1 MNHEILCG
9 LLIEADGYFNGK
21 DVDAQR
27 INDEPTIKGY
37 CYNDD
42 CKTNEARI
50 NALTTY
56 ILMLFKSSIR
66 NDDYSEYDECFLM
79 WLSDK
84 LFKIHSKSKDK
95 NKKITLSQAY
105 DMYLKKHKAKLGHWF
120 LFDNIK
126 GLKNAD
132 LKYMSEFYK
141 LLNKICITITDYSE
155 NGTGSKNIIMNS
167 TECSNQYM
175 MLYNWFSECKS
186 YLHLLNKLKYI
197 YDRFRKPAM
206 KEIRRNKLSIPLQ
219 TLTTIAGVE
228 MRSSKVFKSYDFSN
242 SQCKSKK
249 KKTTIPKKEEPP
261 PPPLKQPKDSQDETS
276 PPSQSSNALPKT
288 KTGESR
294 SSDVQDA
301 SKIDLKT
308 SDNSEGKTKDASGD
322 QGSPGSGTRD
332 ASNVPGGQ
340 ISNGNQGGTNIS
352 QQGTDG
358 GSGHGTGNRGTS
370 SHQEGDPGGDKGSSS
385 SENKSPVGGLNDQ
398 VDSGV
403 EKGKKIGGAKE
414 PGDPSDGKGSQVN
427 GGDRTSIESGGADTG
442 KGGPGNSDNEKGV
455 KDSGPGSPSSGT
467 GNLGGGL
474 NGQAGS
480 GDESRNMNG
489 EVKEPGAPRG
499 GEGIQINK
507 GDGPN
512 GESDGKNAG
521 KEGSDGGSGS
531 SNNEQGGKDSQPG
544 GSSSGTENLGR
555 KSSDKDLGSNTEDK
569 KNLQI
574 DKGIT
579 QDNSMKQHEGL
590 SKSGGSVDN
599 SPKDK
604 ESTNNT
610 MEQHQQ
616 NNSLGSNPKEKPQDS
631 QKGTPPLQ
639 EPETKELEPPML
651 TIPQPEQQQP
661 QPSGQ
666 PEDNQ
671 RETSQPSAS
680 KPELKNGQRTPDIP
694 PKGPSSEQKDS
705 GGGTENSKC
714 PQSDSKDHPQ
724 TPALNKRG
732 S

>member
-1 MNHEILCG
+1 CG

-21 DVDAQR
+21 DVDAQK
-27 INDEPTIKGY
+27 INDDPTIKGY
-37 CYNDD
+37 CSNDD

-56 ILMLFKSSIR
+56 ILMLFKSSIQ

-84 LFKIHSKSKDK
+84 LFKIHSKSIDK

-105 DMYLKKHKAKLGHWF
+105 DMYLKKHKAKLDHWF

-141 LLNKICITITDYSE
+141 LLNKMCITITDYSE
-155 NGTGSKNIIMNS
+155 NGTESMNIIMNS

-206 KEIRRNKLSIPLQ
+206 KEIRRKKLSIPLQ

-358 GSGHGTGNRGTS
+358 GSGHGTGSRGTS
-370 SHQEGDPGGDKGSSS
+370 SHQEGDTGGDKGSSS
-385 SENKSPVGGLNDQ
+385 SENKSPVGGLSDQ

-403 EKGKKIGGAKE
+403 EKGKKIVGAKE
-414 PGDPSDGKGSQVN
+414 PGDSRDGKGSQVN
-427 GGDRTSIESGGADTG
+427 E
-442 KGGPGNSDNEKGV
+442 
-455 KDSGPGSPSSGT
+455 
-467 GNLGGGL
+467 
-474 NGQAGS
+474 
-480 GDESRNMNG
+480 
-489 EVKEPGAPRG
+489 
-499 GEGIQINK
+499 

-531 SNNEQGGKDSQPG
+531 SNNERSGKDSQPG

-555 KSSDKDLGSNTEDK
+555 KSSDKDSGSNTEDK

-579 QDNSMKQHEGL
+579 KDNSMKQREDL
-590 SKSGGSVDN
+590 NTPGGPVDD

-604 ESTNNT
+604 GSTDNT

-616 NNSLGSNPKEKPQDS
+616 SDSLEPNPKEKPQDI

-639 EPETKELEPPML
+639 EPETKELEPPKL

-661 QPSGQ
+661 QP
-666 PEDNQ
+666 
-671 RETSQPSAS
+671 
-680 KPELKNGQRTPDIP
+680 
-694 PKGPSSEQKDS
+694 
-705 GGGTENSKC
+705 
-714 PQSDSKDHPQ
+714 
-724 TPALNKRG
+724 
-732 S
+732 